1 MEQTLRTLLRH
12 TTPSSITKFLYRSL
26 GIGTATIILW
36 ENVFMFQAS
45 EGPSMYP
52 TFSPRGD
59 CLLVSKLHKYGRGIE
74 VGDVVRFYH
83 PHFLGANAAKRVI
96 GLPGDYV
103 CREGVLSEDVGGEG
117 KMIRVPEGHVY
128 VAGDNLP
135 WSRDSR
141 TYGPLPMGLINGK
154 VIARI
159 WPPTKMKWV
168 ENTLKP
174 VEEGKGAQ

>member
-1 MEQTLRTLLRH
+1 MENLLRSLLRN
-12 TTPSSITKFLYRSL
+12 TSPSTIFTFLYR
-26 GIGTATIILW
+26 TAGLSTFTILLW
-36 ENVFMFQAS
+36 ENVAMFQLS

-59 CLLVSKLHKYGRGIE
+59 YLLVSRLHKYGRGVE

-83 PHFLGANAAKRVI
+83 PHFLGAHAAKRVV
-96 GLPGDYV
+96 GLPGDFV
-103 CREGVLSEDVGGEG
+103 CREEALSETVGGSG

-128 VAGDNLP
+128 LAGDNLP

-154 VIARI
+154 IIARV

-174 VEEGKGAQ
+174 VDEGAE